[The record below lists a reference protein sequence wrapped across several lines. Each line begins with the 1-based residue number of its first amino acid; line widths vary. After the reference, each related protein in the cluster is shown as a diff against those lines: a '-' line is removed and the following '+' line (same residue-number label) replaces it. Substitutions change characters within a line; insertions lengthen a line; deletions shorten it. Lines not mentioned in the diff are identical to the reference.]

1 MKILLLLL
9 SLSSIST
16 VFFSQ
21 YECVCGLI
29 SHIWAQK
36 RDLENLLAG
45 GGSPTLC
52 ATGISSLSLL
62 VCVCVSRDF
71 KHKRFYSHAALTRA
85 SSDSHA
91 SKANTTKQ
99 SRNKRK
105 GRKKVMLIIIAF
117 Y

>member
-1 MKILLLLL
+1 MEILLLLL

-16 VFFSQ
+16 VVFSQ

-62 VCVCVSRDF
+62 VCVCPGILNIKVLQPCG
-71 KHKRFYSHAALTRA
+71 SHE
-85 SSDSHA
+85 
-91 SKANTTKQ
+91 
-99 SRNKRK
+99 
-105 GRKKVMLIIIAF
+105 GF
-117 Y
+117 F